1 MAITAEP
8 LAPTPGL
15 AIFIGAAG
23 GVVVVFGT
31 SLLNS
36 LKIDDVVGAI
46 PVHLFAGILGTLVV
60 PLSNGDTNFGAQFL
74 GTVSIVAFVF
84 IVSFVI
90 WTIMKM
96 TIGIRLSDEAQ
107 KEGTDIVETGVTAY
121 SIRD

>member
-1 MAITAEP
+1 M
-8 LAPTPGL
+8 
-15 AIFIGAAG
+15 
-23 GVVVVFGT
+23 
-31 SLLNS
+31 
-36 LKIDDVVGAI
+36 
-46 PVHLFAGILGTLVV
+46 
-60 PLSNGDTNFGAQFL
+60 SNGDTNFGAQFL
-74 GTVSIVAFVF
+74 GTTSIVAFVF

>member
-1 MAITAEP
+1 MSCAFFALSP
-8 LAPTPGL
+8 
-15 AIFIGAAG
+15 GAAG

-31 SLLNS
+31 ELLNS

-74 GTVSIVAFVF
+74 GTASIVAFVF